1 MIQYQAPLQQIQ
13 SLLFNIFE
21 VDQYWRTV
29 VAGNR
34 EALPDRELAQSILE
48 EAAKIAQN
56 LLLPLNQSG
65 DQQGCRFDNGQ
76 VTTPDGFSEAFRTYA
91 ASGWCGLGGNPQYG
105 GQNLP
110 KSLTLMVD
118 EMLYASNPSFALYSV
133 LSSGASLLIDCHA
146 SDSLKQQYLPALYEG
161 RWTGTMCLTE
171 AHAGSDLGAITTRA
185 EPAQSEEKQKGK
197 PDHYKITG
205 NKIFITGGEHDLSDN
220 IIHLVLARLPGA
232 PAGSKGISLFLV
244 PKFILDEAGHPGQRN
259 GVRCIGIET
268 KMGIKASSTCQMQ
281 FESAVG
287 YLIGTPGRGLNHM
300 FTMMNEERLS
310 IAMQGLG
317 IAETGYQ
324 SSLAYAQERVQGQV
338 APGAANNT
346 IIEHPDIKRMLMT
359 QKALNGA
366 GRALAAYIGHQVD
379 ISRFSTNE
387 TEQADAGKMVALL
400 TPVAKSFLT
409 DNGFQCAVLA
419 QQIFGGHGYISE
431 TGVEQLVRDARIAQ
445 IYEGTNGIQ
454 ALDLLSRKIL
464 GDKLVGYQKLY
475 QEMDDWVQS
484 KKSVPELSNIAKA
497 TEQTLTELDQTTR
510 WIADKNSSNPALAGA
525 VASEYLELFGLTV
538 YSYLWLRVADSG
550 LESENKKTLETANFY
565 VQHLLP
571 HSQAFERSIV
581 ATDCV

>member
-1 MIQYQAPLQQIQ
+1 MIHYKAPLQQIQ
-13 SLLFNIFE
+13 SILFDTFE
-21 VDQYWRTV
+21 LDQYWGTV
-29 VAGNR
+29 GD
-34 EALPDRELAQSILE
+34 ALPDRELAQSILE

-171 AHAGSDLGAITTRA
+171 AQAGSDLGAITTRA
-185 EPAQSEEKQKGK
+185 EPAESEEEK

-232 PAGSKGISLFLV
+232 PAGSRGISLFLV
-244 PKFILDEAGHPGQRN
+244 PKFILDEAGNPDQRN
-259 GVRCIGIET
+259 GVQCIGIET

-281 FESAVG
+281 FENAVG

-338 APGAANNT
+338 APGAASNT
-346 IIEHPDIKRMLMT
+346 IIEHPDIKRMLIT

-379 ISRFSTNE
+379 ISRFSKDE
-387 TEQADAGKMVALL
+387 TEQADADKMVALL

-464 GDKLVGYQKLY
+464 ADQLAGYQKLH
-475 QEMDDWVQS
+475 QEIDGWVQS
-484 KKSVPELSNIAKA
+484 KKSVPELSSIAKA
-497 TEQTLTELDQTTR
+497 TEQTLIELDQTTR
-510 WIADKNSSNPALAGA
+510 WIADNNGSNLMLAGA

-538 YSYLWLRVADSG
+538 YGYLWLRVADSS
-550 LESENKKTLETANFY
+550 LESDNKQTLETAHFY

-571 HSQAFERSIV
+571 HSQAFARSIV
-581 ATDCV
+581 AANCI

>member
-1 MIQYQAPLQQIQ
+1 MIHYKAPLQNIH
-13 SLLFNIFE
+13 SLLFNTFGLDKQWASWGDE
-21 VDQYWRTV
+21 
-29 VAGNR
+29 
-34 EALPDRELAQSILE
+34 LPDRDLAESILE
-48 EAAKIAQN
+48 EAAKICQN

-65 DQQGCRFDNGQ
+65 DAQGCQFDNGT

-91 ASGWCGLGGNPQYG
+91 ASGWCGLGGNPEYG

-118 EMLYASNPSFALYSV
+118 EMLYAANSSFALYSV

-171 AHAGSDLGAITTRA
+171 AQAGSDLGAITTRA
-185 EPAQSEEKQKGK
+185 EPMDDEQ
-197 PDHYKITG
+197 YKISG

-244 PKFILDEAGHPGQRN
+244 PKFILDNDGNPDQRN
-259 GVRCIGIET
+259 GVQCIGIES
-268 KMGIKASSTCQMQ
+268 KMGIKASATCQLQ
-281 FESAVG
+281 FDDAIG
-287 YLIGTPGRGLNHM
+287 YLVGTPGRGLNHM

-310 IAMQGLG
+310 IATQGLG

-324 SSLAYAQERVQGQV
+324 SSLAYAQERVQSQV
-338 APGAANNT
+338 APGSASNT
-346 IIEHPDIKRMLMT
+346 IIEHPDVQRMLNT
-359 QKALNGA
+359 QQALNGA

-379 ISRFSTNE
+379 IGRFSADE
-387 TEQADAGKMVALL
+387 TEKQNADKMVALL

-409 DNGFQCAVLA
+409 DNGFDGAVLA
-419 QQIFGGHGYISE
+419 QQIFGGHGYIRE

-454 ALDLLSRKIL
+454 ALDLISRKIL
-464 GDKLVGYQKLY
+464 ADKLAGYETLH
-475 QEMDDWVQS
+475 QEMDEYIQS
-484 KKSVPELSNIAKA
+484 KENIPELSILA
-497 TEQTLTELDQTTR
+497 TGARQALTELDNTTR
-510 WIADKNSSNPALAGA
+510 WIAEQSATNPTLAGA

-538 YSYLWLRVADSG
+538 YSYFWLRLADSCDDG
-550 LESENKKTLETANFY
+550 DKKQTMKSAEFF
-565 VQHLLP
+565 VKHLLP
-571 HSQAFERSIV
+571 HGQAFAQSIK
-581 ATDCV
+581 AIAQT

>member
-1 MIQYQAPLQQIQ
+1 MIQYKAPLQQIQ
-13 SLLFNIFE
+13 SILFDTFE
-21 VDQYWRTV
+21 LDQYWSTV
-29 VAGNR
+29 GD
-34 EALPDRELAQSILE
+34 ALPDRELAQSILE

-65 DQQGCRFDNGQ
+65 DQQGCQFDNGQ

-91 ASGWCGLGGNPQYG
+91 ASGWCGLGGNPLYG

-171 AHAGSDLGAITTRA
+171 AQAGSDLGAITTRA
-185 EPAQSEEKQKGK
+185 EPAEK
-197 PDHYKITG
+197 PDHYKISG

-244 PKFILDEAGHPGQRN
+244 PKFILDEAGNPGQRN
-259 GVRCIGIET
+259 GVQCIGIET

-281 FESAVG
+281 FENAVG

-310 IAMQGLG
+310 IATQGLG

-338 APGAANNT
+338 APGAASNT

-379 ISRFSTNE
+379 ISRFSKDE
-387 TEQADAGKMVALL
+387 TEQADADKMVALL

-464 GDKLVGYQKLY
+464 GDKLAGYQKLY
-475 QEMDDWVQS
+475 QEMDNWVNS
-484 KKSVPELSNIAKA
+484 KKSVPELSIIAKA

-510 WIADKNSSNPALAGA
+510 WIADQNSSNPTLAAA

-538 YSYLWLRVADSG
+538 YGYLWLRIADSS
-550 LESENKKTLETANFY
+550 LESSDTQTLQTAHFY

-571 HSQAFERSIV
+571 HSQAFARSIV
-581 ATDCV
+581 AANCV

>member
-1 MIQYQAPLQQIQ
+1 MIHYKAPLQQIQ
-13 SLLFNIFE
+13 SILFDTFE
-21 VDQYWRTV
+21 LDQYWGTV
-29 VAGNR
+29 GD
-34 EALPDRELAQSILE
+34 ALPDRELAQSILE

-171 AHAGSDLGAITTRA
+171 AQAGSDLGAITTRA
-185 EPAQSEEKQKGK
+185 EPEESEEKQKGK
-197 PDHYKITG
+197 PKEEPDHYKISG

-244 PKFILDEAGHPGQRN
+244 PKFILDEAGNPDQRN
-259 GVRCIGIET
+259 GVQCIGIES

-281 FESAVG
+281 FENAVG

-338 APGAANNT
+338 APGAASET

-379 ISRFSTNE
+379 ISRFSKDE
-387 TEQADAGKMVALL
+387 TEQADADKMVALL

-454 ALDLLSRKIL
+454 ALDLLSRKVL
-464 GDKLVGYQKLY
+464 GDKLAGYQKLY
-475 QEMDDWVQS
+475 QEMDDWI
-484 KKSVPELSNIAKA
+484 KSRKPVSELSIIAKA

-510 WIADKNSSNPALAGA
+510 WIANQNSSNPRLAGS
-525 VASEYLELFGLTV
+525 VASEYLELFGLTI
-538 YSYLWLRVADSG
+538 YGYLWLRIADSS
-550 LESENKKTLETANFY
+550 LESGDTQTLETAHFY
-565 VQHLLP
+565 GQHLLP
-571 HSQAFERSIV
+571 HGQAFARSIM
-581 ATDCV
+581 ATDCA